1 MLLRII
7 ISEKN
12 KYEENRASQD
22 NSTAV
27 SVDSNNET
35 TNDADGQDINI
46 KKEIKPEFSD
56 ELKE

>member
-1 MLLRII
+1 MLLRIT

-12 KYEENRASQD
+12 KYKENRASQD

-35 TNDADGQDINI
+35 TNDADGKDINI

>member
-12 KYEENRASQD
+12 KYKENRASQD

-35 TNDADGQDINI
+35 TNDADGKDINI
-46 KKEIKPEFSD
+46 KKEIEPEFSD

>member
-12 KYEENRASQD
+12 KYKENRVAQD

-35 TNDADGQDINI
+35 TNDLDGKDINI
-46 KKEIKPEFSD
+46 KKEIKSEFSD